1 MLFLFRNELVIS
13 LHKLGNR
20 HPLHPYKD
28 FAARVNLT
36 ISHQRLPSSYC
47 LTHKIAHFI
56 FRTLENWL
64 FHANPGICR
73 FRWKNLLCVW
83 QQAQS
88 CRQVAGEHQIL
99 RKMHRKVSNYRV
111 SYCQGSSFYLFEE
124 RVVVLVGVGRT
135 FWTGWFMPCWSE
147 HSTRFPWIVWNPYF
161 ELSHSQNWGGHIVVE
176 LGLSMV
182 RQDDVM
188 NDGRKI

>member
-1 MLFLFRNELVIS
+1 MLFLFKNELVIS

-28 FAARVNLT
+28 FAARVTLT

-83 QQAQS
+83 QQAQLW
-88 CRQVAGEHQIL
+88 RQAAAEHQIL
-99 RKMHRKVSNYRV
+99 RKMHRKISNYHV
-111 SYCQGSSFYLFEE
+111 SCCQVCIYL
-124 RVVVLVGVGRT
+124 VK
-135 FWTGWFMPCWSE
+135 GW
-147 HSTRFPWIVWNPYF
+147 
-161 ELSHSQNWGGHIVVE
+161 WGGHSGQVDSCHGGASILHGFPESCEIHILNWVIH
-176 LGLSMV
+176 
-182 RQDDVM
+182 
-188 NDGRKI
+188 KIEEDTSL

>member
-1 MLFLFRNELVIS
+1 MLFLFKNELVIS

-47 LTHKIAHFI
+47 LTHKITHFI

-83 QQAQS
+83 QQAQP
-88 CRQVAGEHQIL
+88 CRQVSIKSSEKCIAKFQIIASHIVKAQVFIYL
-99 RKMHRKVSNYRV
+99 RK
-111 SYCQGSSFYLFEE
+111 
-124 RVVVLVGVGRT
+124 
-135 FWTGWFMPCWSE
+135 GWWCYWG
-147 HSTRFPWIVWNPYF
+147 
-161 ELSHSQNWGGHIVVE
+161 WGGHSGQVDSCRVGASILHGFPESCEIHILNWVIP
-176 LGLSMV
+176 
-182 RQDDVM
+182 
-188 NDGRKI
+188 KIEKDTSL